1 MTRARK
7 SPAPTPIAELSH
19 EFRTPL
25 NGVLGMARLLEGTR
39 LTAEQ
44 KTYVAALRQSGDH
57 LLSLVNDVLDLAKLE
72 AGKLTLNPAPT
83 DLGELL
89 QYTAE
94 LLSPRASAKGLE
106 IAWAVPAGL
115 PTVIADAGRLKQ
127 VLFNLTGNA
136 IKFTETGGVLLGVE
150 VGEADAKGLR
160 VRLTVADTGPGI
172 PKARQ
177 HQIFEAFAH
186 DGARTDSAGL
196 GLAIVER
203 LAKAQGGSVGVESTR
218 GDGAVFWLEA
228 RFPIAADGDQTR
240 PLRGQVVTIA
250 SPSSVVR
257 ESAARQVRAA
267 GGRAITCLT
276 LEEAEARS
284 QPGAVVLIDQALARG
299 KRIKPLAGRP
309 CLILLHPEERARIG
323 RSRAAGYA
331 GYLIKPLRQRSLSDR
346 VLDALGK
353 AVAPLP
359 AGDERASAEAAYGAR
374 VLLVEDNP
382 INALLASKLLEREGC
397 SIDRASSAEAAM
409 IAAAQ
414 SHYDLIL
421 MDRRLPGVDG
431 LTATRRLR
439 SAGVTAPIVALTAD
453 AFEEDRAA
461 CLGAGMDDFLT
472 KPLDPQALR
481 GILARA
487 FGGGWTKAS
496 EDAKLAS

>member
-1 MTRARK
+1 MKKAR
-7 SPAPTPIAELSH
+7 PAPTPTPLAALSH

-44 KTYVAALRQSGDH
+44 RTYVAALRQSGDH
-57 LLSLVNDVLDLAKLE
+57 LLSLVNDVLDLAKLD
-72 AGKLTLNPAPT
+72 AGKLTLNPARIEL
-83 DLGELL
+83 DELL
-89 QYTAE
+89 QHTAE

-106 IAWAVPAGL
+106 IAWAVPQGA
-115 PTVIADAGRLKQ
+115 PPVIADAGRLKQ
-127 VLFNLTGNA
+127 VLFNLAGNA
-136 IKFTETGGVLLGVE
+136 IKFTEAGGVLLGA
-150 VGEADAKGLR
+150 EASEAECGRVR

-177 HQIFEAFAH
+177 SKIFEAFAH
-186 DGARTDSAGL
+186 DSARADGAGL
-196 GLAIVER
+196 GLAIVQR
-203 LAKAQGGSVGVESTR
+203 LAAAHDGEVGVKSAP
-218 GDGAVFWLEA
+218 GDGALFWFEA
-228 RFPIAADGDQTR
+228 LFEAAGGANRRR
-240 PLRGQVVTIA
+240 PLRGLTVTIA

-257 ESAARQVRAA
+257 ESTARQVRA
-267 GGRAITCLT
+267 GGGKAVACLT

-284 QPGAVVLIDQALARG
+284 LPGEVVLIDHALIRD
-299 KRIKPLAGRP
+299 KRLKPLPGRP
-309 CLILLHPEERARIG
+309 CLILLHPEERGRIG
-323 RSRAAGYA
+323 RSRAAGFS

-353 AVAPLP
+353 AVRVAP
-359 AGDERASAEAAYGAR
+359 ASDERASKEAAHGAR

-397 SIDRASSAEAAM
+397 SVERAGTAEQAM

-414 SHYDLIL
+414 SRYDLIL

-439 SAGVTAPIVALTAD
+439 ATGVKAPIVALTAD

-461 CLGAGMDDFLT
+461 CLAAGMDDFLT
-472 KPLDPQALR
+472 KPLDPLALR

-487 FGGGWTKAS
+487 LGGGWTKPP
-496 EDAKLAS
+496 ENAKLAS